1 MFKTYYCVY
10 RLIASNAL
18 CHCLLKSV
26 RKDISFALVVHE
38 VLTPNLQSQG
48 LGILKISDCR
58 KHALL

>member
-1 MFKTYYCVY
+1 MFKTYYNICVY

-38 VLTPNLQSQG
+38 VLTPNLQSQR
-48 LGILKISDCR
+48 L
-58 KHALL
+58 